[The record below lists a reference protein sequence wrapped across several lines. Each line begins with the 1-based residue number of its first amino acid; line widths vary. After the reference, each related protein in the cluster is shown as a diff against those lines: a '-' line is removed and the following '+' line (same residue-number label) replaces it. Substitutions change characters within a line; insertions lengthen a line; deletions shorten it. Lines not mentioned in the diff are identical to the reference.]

1 MGHCRHCSFRL
12 TAYIYKPLMH
22 TSQALIIISLV
33 LLAAFC
39 SGLIFRRL
47 QQSTI
52 VAYLLSG
59 IIIGPHCLKIVSD
72 PGQIN
77 VLGEIGVI
85 LLMFILGL
93 GFPPKRIFTMGY
105 RALMGGTLQI
115 ALTVLGTIALSL
127 LMGWGLV
134 VGVFVGSLA
143 AFSSTAIVIK
153 VLNDLAVIDSIHGRL
168 MVWYLIIQDL
178 AAVLMIAVIP
188 SLAGDAGTGILIPV
202 LVSLAKGLAFLVIFL
217 LLNRTYVPRLQYW
230 VASVGGKELF
240 LIGTIIF
247 CLGTAL
253 ITELIG
259 LSFALGA
266 FLAGLVVSDSEF
278 NYQIRAGMIP
288 FRDIFLCIFFVALGM
303 LLDPG
308 YFIDNPVRILAVTLG
323 IIVLKFL
330 YTFAATCIAR
340 YSLKTALYTGI
351 GLAQM
356 GEFSFVIVQMEFQY
370 RLVSEDVFYL
380 ITTASLLTMAITPFL
395 LRISPQAVERLSR
408 LVVWLKP
415 LAEDV
420 AEDFAVA
427 EDTLRNHVVIC
438 GYGPIG
444 ITIGRVL
451 KAKGI
456 PFAALELNAQTVAKM
471 RSLGVNCFYGDATSP
486 EVLKKVHIERA
497 RLAVITVPDPLS
509 AEATVKTVR
518 SLNPGCFILVR
529 TRFSREL
536 DELFDHGA
544 DAVVQEEYEAGLS
557 MLARTLTVLRV
568 PAHDITQEVET
579 IRVERDELTK
589 TRVLAP
595 EALSKKL
602 VPQRIILRL
611 KARAKEEAIRE
622 LVQAALNHYRSGE
635 QETIMKAVL
644 EREQIESTGIGD
656 GIAIPHARTDAVED
670 ICICLGTSLKG
681 IDYNAIDGKPVHIML
696 LLVASESAHD
706 AYVNTLSS
714 IASLFNDS
722 SFRQNI
728 IRCTDPA
735 QVLALINEREKALQ
749 NKEECRRKD

>member
-1 MGHCRHCSFRL
+1 
-12 TAYIYKPLMH
+12 MH
-22 TSQALIIISLV
+22 TSQALILISLV

-39 SGLIFRRL
+39 SGLLFRRL

-59 IIIGPHCLKIVSD
+59 VIIGPHGLKIISD

-105 RALMGGTLQI
+105 RALLGGTLQI
-115 ALTVLGTIALSL
+115 TLTALGTIVITLLLGWSL
-127 LMGWGLV
+127 V
-134 VGVFVGSLA
+134 IGVFVGSLA
-143 AFSSTAIVIK
+143 ALSSTAIVIK
-153 VLNDLAVIDSIHGRL
+153 VLNDHAVIDSIHGRL

-188 SLAGDAGTGILIPV
+188 SLAEDTGTGILFPV
-202 LVSLAKGLAFLVIFL
+202 LFSLAKGLAFLALFL
-217 LLNRTYVPRLQYW
+217 LLNRTYIPRLQYW
-230 VASVGGKELF
+230 VAAVGGKELF

-278 NYQIRAGMIP
+278 NYQIRAGMVP

-308 YFIDNPVRILAVTLG
+308 YFIGNPGTVLAVTFG

-330 YTFAATCIAR
+330 YTSAATCIAR
-340 YSLKTALYTGI
+340 YPLKTALYTGI

-370 RLVSEDVFYL
+370 RLVSEDIFYL
-380 ITTASLLTMAITPFL
+380 ITTASLLTMALTPFMI
-395 LRISPQAVERLSR
+395 RMSPQTVERLCR
-408 LVVWLKP
+408 LTARTRALP
-415 LAEDV
+415 LEN
-420 AEDFAVA
+420 DFSGDAGQSEA
-427 EDTLRNHVVIC
+427 ALNNHVIIC

-456 PFAALELNAQTVAKM
+456 PFVALELNAQTVSKM
-471 RSLGVNCFYGDATSP
+471 RGLGVYCVYGDATSP

-509 AEATVKTVR
+509 AEAAVKSVKE
-518 SLNPGCFILVR
+518 LNPGCFILVR

-536 DELFDHGA
+536 DELYDHGA

-557 MLARTLTVLRV
+557 MLARALKVLKV
-568 PAHDITQEVET
+568 PVDDITQEVET
-579 IRVERDELTK
+579 IRVEREELTK
-589 TRVLAP
+589 TCVLAP
-595 EALSKKL
+595 ESLSKKL
-602 VPQRIILRL
+602 APHRIILRL
-611 KARAKEEAIRE
+611 KAKSKEEAIRE
-622 LVQAALNHYRSGE
+622 LVQAAINPCRAE
-635 QETIMKAVL
+635 DQEIITKAIL

-656 GIAIPHARTDAVED
+656 GIAIPHARTGVIED
-670 ICICLGTSLKG
+670 ICVCLGTSLRG
-681 IDYNAIDGKPVHIML
+681 IDYNAVDGKPVHI
-696 LLVASESAHD
+696 LLVLVANESAHD
-706 AYVNTLSS
+706 LYVNTLSS
-714 IASLFNDS
+714 IASLFNDGP
-722 SFRQNI
+722 FRQSI
-728 IRCTDPA
+728 IRCADPS
-735 QVLALINEREKALQ
+735 QVLALIKERETALLD
-749 NKEECRRKD
+749 KEECRRKK

>member
-1 MGHCRHCSFRL
+1 
-12 TAYIYKPLMH
+12 MH

-39 SGLIFRRL
+39 SGLLFRRL

-72 PGQIN
+72 PEQIN
-77 VLGEIGVI
+77 VLGEIGII

-105 RALMGGTLQI
+105 RALLGGTLQI
-115 ALTVLGTIALSL
+115 LLTVLGTISLSL
-127 LMGWGLV
+127 FLGWSLV

-143 AFSSTAIVIK
+143 ALSSTAIVIK
-153 VLNDLAVIDSIHGRL
+153 VMNDLAVIDSIHGRL

-188 SLAGDAGTGILIPV
+188 SLAGDAGAGILVPV
-202 LVSLAKGLAFLVIFL
+202 LLSLAKGLAFLALFL
-217 LLNRTYVPRLQYW
+217 LFNRTYVPRLQYW

-253 ITELIG
+253 ITELVG

-266 FLAGLVVSDSEF
+266 FVAGLVVSDSEY
-278 NYQIRAGMIP
+278 NYQIRAGMVP

-308 YFIDNPVRILAVTLG
+308 YFIDNPGRVLAVTLG

-340 YSLKTALYTGI
+340 YPIKTALYTGI
-351 GLAQM
+351 GLAQV
-356 GEFSFVIVQMEFQY
+356 GEFSFVIVQMEYQY
-370 RLVSEDVFYL
+370 RLVSDDIFYL

-408 LVVWLKP
+408 LFVWLKP
-415 LAEDV
+415 LVEDSDEEFMMP
-420 AEDFAVA
+420 EDA
-427 EDTLRNHVVIC
+427 LRDHVVIC

-451 KAKGI
+451 KAKGL
-456 PFAALELNAQTVAKM
+456 PFVALELNAQTVTKM
-471 RSLGVNCFYGDATSP
+471 RRLGVNCFYGDATSP

-497 RLAVITVPDPLS
+497 RLAVVTVPDPFS

-518 SLNPGCFILVR
+518 NLNPGCFILAR

-536 DELFDHGA
+536 DELYDHGA

-557 MLARTLTVLRV
+557 MLARALTVLKV
-568 PAHDITQEVET
+568 PDHDITQEVET

-589 TRVLAP
+589 TCVLAP
-595 EALSKKL
+595 EALSKRL
-602 VPQRIILRL
+602 SPDRIILRL
-611 KARAKEEAIRE
+611 KARSKEEAIRE
-622 LVQAALNHYRSGE
+622 LIEAAIHSSRTGE
-635 QETIMKAVL
+635 PDTITQAVL

-656 GIAIPHARTDAVED
+656 GIAIPHARTEAVPD

-681 IDYNAIDGKPVHIML
+681 IEYNAVDGKPVHILL
-696 LLVASESAHD
+696 LLVANEAAHD
-706 AYVNTLSS
+706 LYVNTLSS
-714 IASLFNDS
+714 IASLFNDGP
-722 SFRQNI
+722 FRQNI
-728 IRCTDPA
+728 IRCADPA
-735 QVLALINEREKALQ
+735 QVIMRIKEREKTLLDKA
-749 NKEECRRKD
+749 ECKRGN

>member
-1 MGHCRHCSFRL
+1 
-12 TAYIYKPLMH
+12 MH
-22 TSQALIIISLV
+22 TSQALILILLL

-39 SGLIFRRL
+39 SGLLFRRL

-52 VAYLLSG
+52 IAYLLSG
-59 IIIGPHCLKIVSD
+59 VIIGPHGLRIISD

-77 VLGEIGVI
+77 MLGEIGVI
-85 LLMFILGL
+85 LLLFILGL

-105 RALMGGTLQI
+105 RALLGGTLQI
-115 ALTVLGTIALSL
+115 ALTALGTIVLTVLLGWSL
-127 LMGWGLV
+127 V
-134 VGVFVGSLA
+134 IGVFVGSLA
-143 AFSSTAIVIK
+143 ALSSTAIVIK
-153 VLNDLAVIDSIHGRL
+153 VLNDQAVIDSIHGRL

-188 SLAGDAGTGILIPV
+188 TLAADAGANILTPV
-202 LVSLAKGLAFLVIFL
+202 LVSLSKGIAFLAIFL
-217 LLNRTYVPRLQYW
+217 LFNRTYIPRLQYW

-278 NYQIRAGMIP
+278 NYQVRAGMVP

-308 YFIDNPVRILAVTLG
+308 YFIANPGWVLAVTLG
-323 IIVLKFL
+323 IMVLKFF

-340 YSLKTALYTGI
+340 YPLKTALYTGI

-356 GEFSFVIVQMEFQY
+356 GEFTFVILQMEFQY
-370 RLVSEDVFYL
+370 RLVSEDIFYL
-380 ITTASLLTMAITPFL
+380 ITTASLLTMALTPFMI
-395 LRISPQAVERLSR
+395 RMSPHAVEWLSR
-408 LVVWLKP
+408 LTAGLHMPGKD
-415 LAEDV
+415 AGEDLLQPE
-420 AEDFAVA
+420 A
-427 EDTLRNHVVIC
+427 TLRNHVVIC

-456 PFAALELNAQTVAKM
+456 PFVALELNAQTVVKM
-471 RSLGVNCFYGDATSP
+471 RGLGINCIYGDATSP
-486 EVLKKVHIERA
+486 EVLKRVNIGRA
-497 RLAVITVPDPLS
+497 KLAAITVPDPLS

-518 SLNPGCFILVR
+518 DLNPECFILVR

-536 DELFDHGA
+536 DELYDHGA

-557 MLARTLTVLRV
+557 MLARTLTVLKV
-568 PAHDITQEVET
+568 PAHDITREVET

-602 VPQRIILRL
+602 APQRIILRL

-622 LVQAALNHYRSGE
+622 LVQAALTPYRSGE
-635 QETIMKAVL
+635 QEIIMKAVL

-714 IASLFNDS
+714 IASIFNDG

-728 IRCTDPA
+728 IRCSDPL
-735 QVLALINEREKALQ
+735 QVITLIKEREKALQ
-749 NKEECRRKD
+749 NPEECRKKD

>member
-1 MGHCRHCSFRL
+1 MGHSCHCTFHPTDHFPTPR
-12 TAYIYKPLMH
+12 MH
-22 TSQALIIISLV
+22 TSQALITISLV

-39 SGLIFRRL
+39 SGLLFRRL

-59 IIIGPHCLKIVSD
+59 IIIGPHCLKIISD
-72 PGQIN
+72 PEQIN
-77 VLGEIGVI
+77 LLGEIGII

-105 RALMGGTLQI
+105 RALMGGILQI
-115 ALTVLGTIALSL
+115 VLTILGTISLSL
-127 LMGWGLV
+127 FLGWSLV
-134 VGVFVGSLA
+134 VGVFVGGLA
-143 AFSSTAIVIK
+143 ALSSTAIVIK

-188 SLAGDAGTGILIPV
+188 SLAGDAGAGILLPV
-202 LVSLAKGLAFLVIFL
+202 MISLAKGLAFLTIFL
-217 LLNRTYVPRLQYW
+217 MLNRTYIPRLQYW
-230 VASVGGKELF
+230 VAAVGGKELF

-253 ITELIG
+253 VTEFIG
-259 LSFALGA
+259 LSYALGA
-266 FLAGLVVSDSEF
+266 FVAGLVVSESEY
-278 NYQIRAGMIP
+278 NYQIHAGLVP

-308 YFIDNPVRILAVTLG
+308 YFMSNPGQVLAVTAA

-330 YTFAATCIAR
+330 YTSAATRIAR
-340 YSLKTALYTGI
+340 YPLKTALYTGI
-351 GLAQM
+351 GLAQV
-356 GEFSFVIVQMEFQY
+356 GEFSFVIVQMEYQY
-370 RLVSEDVFYL
+370 RLVSANIFYL

-408 LVVWLKP
+408 LLVWLKP
-415 LAEDV
+415 AAEDA
-420 AEDFAVA
+420 AEDFMLP
-427 EDTLRNHVVIC
+427 EDALQNHVVIC

-456 PFAALELNAQTVAKM
+456 PFVALELNAQTVAKM
-471 RSLGVNCFYGDATSP
+471 RELGVHCVYGDATAP

-497 RLAVITVPDPLS
+497 RLAVITLPDPLS

-518 SLNPGCFILVR
+518 DLNPGCFILVR

-536 DELFDHGA
+536 EELYDHGA

-557 MLARTLTVLRV
+557 MLTRALKVLKV
-568 PAHDITQEVET
+568 SAHDITREVET

-589 TRVLAP
+589 TCVLAP
-595 EALSKKL
+595 EALSKQL
-602 VPQRIILRL
+602 APHQIILRL
-611 KARAKEEAIRE
+611 KARSKEEAIRE
-622 LVQAALNHYRSGE
+622 LVAAAVNSSGAE
-635 QETIMKAVL
+635 KREMITKAVL

-656 GIAIPHARTDAVED
+656 GMAIPHARTEAVEG
-670 ICICLGTSLKG
+670 IGICLGTSLKG
-681 IDYNAIDGKPVHIML
+681 IDYNAVDGKPVHILL
-696 LLVASESAHD
+696 LLVANESAHD
-706 AYVNTLSS
+706 LYVHTLSS
-714 IASLFNDS
+714 IASIFTDGP
-722 SFRQNI
+722 FRRDI
-728 IRCTDPA
+728 IRSVDPP
-735 QVLALINEREKALQ
+735 QVLARIKEREKALLDQ
-749 NKEECRRKD
+749 AECRRKK